1 MNQYYRQSENYSL
14 LKNELITVQNN
25 CLHLQTCPAD
35 FDGMKVFSQ
44 KDRDMSIFWKIW
56 LYTQKEKKN
65 NGKQVC

>member
-25 CLHLQTCPAD
+25 CLYLQTCPAD

-44 KDRDMSIFWKIW
+44 KDRDISIF
-56 LYTQKEKKN
+56 
-65 NGKQVC
+65 